1 MRWCSGLT
9 EDSESGHVLF
19 RVAVVGLIRRTRGF
33 LRLLRGKSE
42 FSQRLFFKI
51 SFTFLLQFVQTVV
64 HVLKNLE
71 GGEKRGLGDLVV
83 SRDYLR
89 EIRSDRHRL
98 RDLWRRLKARVDWA
112 RGRMDRIE
120 RRPGSV
126 AKGRRL
132 VCRK

>member
-1 MRWCSGLT
+1 M
-9 EDSESGHVLF
+9 
-19 RVAVVGLIRRTRGF
+19 
-33 LRLLRGKSE
+33 
-42 FSQRLFFKI
+42 
-51 SFTFLLQFVQTVV
+51 LQFVQTVV

-71 GGEKRGLGDLVV
+71 GGEKRGLGHLVV

-98 RDLWRRLKARVDWA
+98 RELWKRLKARMVWA

-120 RRPGSV
+120 RRPPSV
-126 AKGRRL
+126 AKRRRTRL